1 MISSS
6 FALSLQEQASIFKFA
21 PHPWQSPLQ
30 SSLQR
35 TLAGILKSNVCS
47 IISTRSNSCPSNII
61 ASSSSNSSSSKPSLT
76 KKPCIEYSIG
86 TSTSSKHLEQLSRI
100 VKSTLISRYKPL
112 LFFVI
117 LPSTLIGEVS
127 LYVLSH

>member
-21 PHPWQSPLQ
+21 PHPWQNPLQ

-86 TSTSSKHLEQLSRI
+86 TSTSSKHLEQLSTS
-100 VKSTLISRYKPL
+100 VKSTSTSRYKPL
-112 LFFVI
+112 LVLDT
-117 LPSTLIGEVS
+117 LPYIFIGEDN
-127 LYVLSH
+127 L